1 MIRSVFSVFRYIF
14 LLGSIAWILLAS
26 LGQTNLPTAV
36 LFASVLGVWLVISI
50 MMDGARRS
58 APTGRAAILH
68 STLTALMDAYLI
80 VLAMTLLRGAPGPA
94 RYDICAIYVLPAT
107 AIGGPLP
114 GAAAALAGMF
124 ACFNGSVLTSGMPSL
139 ASIVTTVAVAVSSF
153 AFGWVWRISLPTF
166 RRLLAIAAASSS
178 PDIPLEE
185 RLNAMS
191 ERLSD
196 ISAERDAALERVA
209 EVEAKPAAAAPAS
222 PPAGPDGGSTS
233 EATPSTATP
242 GGADLAARV
251 DELEVQLQEAEL
263 QKTSLQREIEEL
275 SKELESVYA
284 AGNDDAEEPAG
295 DDTPPAAAGGDDI

>member
-14 LLGSIAWILLAS
+14 LLGSIGGILLTS
-26 LGQTNLPTAV
+26 LGQANMATAV
-36 LFASVLGVWLVISI
+36 LFASVLGAWLALSV
-50 MMDGARRS
+50 MMDGVRRS
-58 APTGRAAILH
+58 APIGRAAVLH

-139 ASIVTTVAVAVSSF
+139 ASIVTTVAVALASF
-153 AFGWVWRISLPTF
+153 AFGWAWRVSVPTF

-178 PDIPLEE
+178 VDIPLEE

-196 ISAERDAALERVA
+196 ISAERDAALECVA
-209 EVEAKPAAAAPAS
+209 QVEAKLAAAPVSA
-222 PPAGPDGGSTS
+222 PPAVPDGGSTS
-233 EATPSTATP
+233 EVPPSTATP
-242 GGADLAARV
+242 GGEELAARV
-251 DELEVQLQEAEL
+251 DELEGQLQEAEF
-263 QKTSLQREIEEL
+263 QKANLQREMQEL
-275 SKELESVYA
+275 SKELECVYA
-284 AGNDDAEEPAG
+284 AGNDEA
-295 DDTPPAAAGGDDI
+295 